1 MSMRKLF
8 SRVKETLRRGERIAL
23 CSLISASGS
32 TPRGPGAKMAVFQ
45 DGSIE
50 GTIGGG
56 MLEYQAVQDGLRLL
70 EGEKP
75 GLRDYELDGGP
86 LDMVCG
92 GGVRA
97 LFQQLTEADLPW
109 TEAALT
115 LLEEPCD
122 AWLVTRLGSGAVTGT
137 YDRENGLRF
146 LPGVDETQLQPHFRR
161 RAEYADGFYVEPL
174 NHAGRVYVFGGGH
187 VSQALVP
194 VLGRT
199 GFSTV
204 VCENRA
210 EFARKELFPDA
221 ERVELLEFGQLTA
234 RFKISGDDCLVI
246 MTRGHRDDYEVLLQ
260 ALGTSAGYIGVIGSR
275 RKAALTFERL
285 SRDGWTADDIKR
297 VHTPIG
303 IPIGAETPEEIAVSI
318 AAELIAHRSRRR

>member
-1 MSMRKLF
+1 MKKLL
-8 SRVKETLRRGERIAL
+8 SRIREMLRRGEDAVL
-23 CSLISASGS
+23 CSLLSASGS
-32 TPRGPGAKMAVFQ
+32 TPRGPGAKMAVFR

-56 MLEYQAVQDGLRLL
+56 MLEYQAIQDGLGLL
-70 EGEKP
+70 EGEGP

-86 LDMVCG
+86 LDMICG

-97 LFQQLTEADLPW
+97 LFQRLTEADLPW
-109 TEAALT
+109 TEAALA

-122 AWLVTRLGSGAVTGT
+122 AWLVTRLDGGTATGT

-146 LPGVDETQLQPHFRR
+146 LPGLDAAQILPLCRR
-161 RAEYADGFYVEPL
+161 RAEYACGFYVEPL
-174 NHAGRVYVFGGGH
+174 NRAGRVYIFGGGH

-194 VLGRT
+194 VLSRT

-221 ERVELLEFGQLTA
+221 DRVELLDFGQLTA
-234 RFKISGDDCLVI
+234 RFPIGAADCLVI

-260 ALGTSAGYIGVIGSR
+260 ALGTGAGYIGVIGSR
-275 RKAALTFERL
+275 RKAALTFDRL
-285 SRDGWTADDIKR
+285 RQDGWSGEDLAR

-303 IPIGAETPEEIAVSI
+303 LPIGAETPAEIAVSI
-318 AAELIAHRSRRR
+318 AAQLIAHRSQI

>member
-1 MSMRKLF
+1 
-8 SRVKETLRRGERIAL
+8 
-23 CSLISASGS
+23 
-32 TPRGPGAKMAVFQ
+32 MAVFR

-56 MLEYQAVQDGLRLL
+56 MLEYQAIQDGLRLL
-70 EGEKP
+70 EGEGA

-86 LDMVCG
+86 LDMICG

-97 LFQQLTEADLPW
+97 LLQRLTGADLPW
-109 TEAALT
+109 TEAALA

-122 AWLVTRLGSGAVTGT
+122 AWLVTRLDGGNKTGT
-137 YDRENGLRF
+137 YDKENGLRF
-146 LPGVDETQLQPHFRR
+146 LPGLDAARILPLCRR
-161 RAEYADGFYVEPL
+161 RAEYAGGFYVEPL

-194 VLGRT
+194 VLSRT

-221 ERVELLEFGQLTA
+221 DRVELLDFGQLTA
-234 RFKISGDDCLVI
+234 RFPIGAADCLVI

-260 ALGTSAGYIGVIGSR
+260 ALGTGAGYIGVIGSR

-285 SRDGWTADDIKR
+285 RRDGWPEEELAR
-297 VHTPIG
+297 VQTPIG
-303 IPIGAETPEEIAVSI
+303 LPIGAETPAEIAVSI
-318 AAELIAHRSRRR
+318 AAQLIAHRSRLQ

>member
-1 MSMRKLF
+1 MKKLLL
-8 SRVKETLRRGERIAL
+8 RVKETLLRGEEAAL
-23 CSLISASGS
+23 CSLLSSSGS
-32 TPRGPGAKMAVFQ
+32 TPRGPGAKMAVFR

-56 MLEYQAVQDGLRLL
+56 MLEYQAIQDGLRLL
-70 EGEKP
+70 DGEGP
-75 GLRDYELDGGP
+75 SLRDYELDGGP
-86 LDMVCG
+86 LDMLCG

-97 LFQQLTEADLPW
+97 LFQRLTAADLPW
-109 TEAALT
+109 TEAALA
-115 LLEEPCD
+115 LLEDPCD
-122 AWLVTRLGSGAVTGT
+122 AWLVTCLEGGTATGT

-146 LPGVDETQLQPHFRR
+146 LPGVDAAQITPLRRR
-161 RAEYADGFYVEPL
+161 RAEYTGGFYVEPL
-174 NHAGRVYVFGGGH
+174 NRAGRVYIFGGGH

-194 VLGRT
+194 VLNRT

-221 ERVELLEFGQLTA
+221 DRVELLDFGQLTA
-234 RFKISGDDCLVI
+234 RFPIGAADCLVI

-260 ALGTSAGYIGVIGSR
+260 ALGTRAGYIGVIGSR

-285 SRDGWTADDIKR
+285 RGDGWPEEALAR

-303 IPIGAETPEEIAVSI
+303 IPIGAETPAEIAVSV
-318 AAELIAHRSRRR
+318 AAQLIAHRAKIR